1 MQMEFTATEG
11 QWLPDVPMIVLVD
24 RGTASASEVVAGA
37 LQDHG
42 RAVIVGERTFGKG
55 SVQSVLPLRNG
66 DGIKITTARYYTPA
80 GRSIQA
86 EGIVPDIIVEPVE
99 LAEAHDDRPREADLE
114 RHLDNALATD
124 DTVSEA
130 QMYTQ
135 DMVIVG
141 EALQVLQEAG
151 LLQGTI
157 RFPKSEEQPQNS
169 PEEEAI

>member
-1 MQMEFTATEG
+1 
-11 QWLPDVPMIVLVD
+11 
-24 RGTASASEVVAGA
+24 VAGA

-86 EGIVPDIIVEPVE
+86 EGIVPDIMVEP
-99 LAEAHDDRPREADLE
+99 AEQTGLNDERPREADLD
-114 RHLDNALATD
+114 RHLANTLATD
-124 DTVSEA
+124 DTVSES

-135 DMVIVG
+135 DMAVVS
-141 EALQVLQEAG
+141 EALEVLQEAG
-151 LLQGTI
+151 LLQGNI
-157 RFPKSEEQPQNS
+157 RMPNSAASSQDAPVEET
-169 PEEEAI
+169 